1 MSFDQAI
8 QLSGI
13 VLSKYDGT
21 SKGGIIFN
29 LKHKLQLPV
38 RMIGVGEGIEDL
50 EDFNVNEFIQAF
62 FSNNDS
68 KGDQE

>member
-1 MSFDQAI
+1 VSFDQAI

-21 SKGGIIFN
+21 SKGGIIFS

-38 RMIGVGEGIEDL
+38 RMIGVGEGIDDL

-62 FSNNDS
+62 FANSDT
-68 KGDQE
+68 KEDHE